1 MRQLVSAI
9 SQAGVQN
16 VIVLSADSHTIGTDT
31 GANSLFP
38 EFMAGGL
45 DQNNSQIVNLF
56 EQFGIFVWNRA
67 RQSATPGFGAA
78 NNFNSHYGRV
88 TVFGN
93 DSVRVDYFDDRGTLI
108 GSYT

>member
-1 MRQLVSAI
+1 
-9 SQAGVQN
+9 
-16 VIVLSADSHTIGTDT
+16 
-31 GANSLFP
+31 
-38 EFMAGGL
+38 MAGGL

-56 EQFGIFVWNRA
+56 ERFGIFVWNRA

-93 DSVRVDYFDDRGTLI
+93 ELCKSGLF
-108 GSYT
+108 